1 MWIWPS
7 SRLRPPAATAP
18 TSASKATG
26 ARPSTCARERVSRR
40 PPSSAAP
47 LPPAR
52 GDPSSLCKDP
62 LFAGRAARRKEGPAP
77 TAQAHGPAQP
87 WGAGTAQGHGPLAQ
101 AQTPAGARAARRP
114 LDTVHRIDEAAA
126 GACAARRPGGRSGR
140 PGARLGEAAQEAPD
154 LQQLR
159 AQRVAQRGREGGRE
173 RQAARREL
181 RPLRLRLVRAAL
193 RVRAVPARAGAP
205 PGHAALRARLATDRV
220 RDRLG

>member
-126 GACAARRPGGRSGR
+126 GACAARRAGGRSGR
-140 PGARLGEAAQEAPD
+140 PGRASGKQRRKPQTSSSCAPSASPSAAGKAG
-154 LQQLR
+154 
-159 AQRVAQRGREGGRE
+159 AS
-173 RQAARREL
+173 ARRAGGNSGRSGSASSA
-181 RPLRLRLVRAAL
+181 RPSVSE
-193 RVRAVPARAGAP
+193 PY
-205 PGHAALRARLATDRV
+205 LRARGP
-220 RDRLG
+220 RLGTQRCAHGLLRIGLGIG

>member
-114 LDTVHRIDEAAA
+114 LVPHTGSTRPPQAPALRGGRAA
-126 GACAARRPGGRSGR
+126 GAGGRGRASGKQRRKPQTSSSCAPSASPSAAGKAGASARRPGGNSGRSGS
-140 PGARLGEAAQEAPD
+140 AS
-154 LQQLR
+154 
-159 AQRVAQRGREGGRE
+159 
-173 RQAARREL
+173 
-181 RPLRLRLVRAAL
+181 
-193 RVRAVPARAGAP
+193 PARP
-205 PGHAALRARLATDRV
+205 SVSEPYLRARGP
-220 RDRLG
+220 RLGTQRCAHGLLRIGLGIG